1 MDNADGHKI
10 EHVLGLDLGQSSD
23 PSALTVT
30 RKRTPLKTGAGGL
43 DVVDQGEPDY
53 TVVWIKRW
61 DLGTSYPEVVR
72 DTAALYEAPET
83 GQDPTLVM
91 DATGLGAP
99 VVDLFHEEG
108 LSPIEIVFTGG
119 DSVTR
124 EGRTYRVPKADL
136 ATCVQTLLQA
146 DRLKIVEALDL
157 APKLVQEMKHFRV
170 KISDSGH
177 ARFEHATE
185 AQSDDVLLSLASALW
200 HAERGQVLKSDHVIM
215 NLE

>member
-1 MDNADGHKI
+1 MDNPDGYTT
-10 EHVLGLDLGQSSD
+10 EHVLGLDLGQASD

-30 RKRTPLKTGAGGL
+30 QQRTPVRTGPGGL
-43 DVVDQGEPDY
+43 QVEERGDPEY
-53 TVVWIKRW
+53 AVVWIKRW
-61 DLGTSYPEVVR
+61 ELGTPYPDVVR
-72 DTAALYEAPET
+72 DTAAVHDAPET
-83 GQDPTLVM
+83 GDNPELVM

-108 LSPIEIVFTGG
+108 LNPVEIMFTGG

-124 EGRTYRVPKADL
+124 DGRTRRVPKADL
-136 ATCVQTLLQA
+136 ATCVQSLLQSG
-146 DRLKIVEALDL
+146 RLKIAEGLDL
-157 APKLVQEMKHFRV
+157 AGQLVQEMKHFRV

-200 HAERGQVLKSDHVIM
+200 FAERGQVLKSSHVIT
-215 NLE
+215 